1 MGAAELTKK
10 FRSPCPIDG
19 AELQIDGYL
28 LNETLRSHNSH
39 EVLLS
44 TERVSGRNQ
53 PQLALVHFHELSN
66 DLCHPDA
73 VLHSLAPKIPTFDTE
88 VAKLQIDAE
97 VDTLLGQL
105 LELLDKGPQAPGDL
119 CLTEEPV
126 VENSDCVHIYI

>member
-10 FRSPCPIDG
+10 FRSPCPVDG

-28 LNETLRSHNSH
+28 LNETLRGHDPH

-53 PQLALVHFHELSN
+53 PQLALVHFYELSN

-73 VLHSLAPKIPTFDTE
+73 VLHSLAPKVSSLNAE
-88 VAKLQIDAE
+88 VAVLQVDAK

-105 LELLDKGPQAPGDL
+105 LELLDKGLQTPAYL